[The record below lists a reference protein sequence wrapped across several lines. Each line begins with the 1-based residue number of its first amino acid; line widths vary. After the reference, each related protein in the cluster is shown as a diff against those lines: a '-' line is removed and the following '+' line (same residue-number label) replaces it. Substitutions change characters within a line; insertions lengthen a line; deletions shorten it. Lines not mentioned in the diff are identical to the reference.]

1 MHQRH
6 KLYNIHYIYVS
17 GCTCTCNINIFFLK
31 CAYNVNVTWFKIADI
46 RTFLSHLTT
55 SILSYEATYRPT
67 CIFCAWFY
75 FQDNLCGPIVWEGNR
90 LENIRHWGIF
100 YYILKQIIYTISYRR
115 PTCKICATFKRLPGL
130 WARELRVC
138 RLRDL
143 TMALT
148 LNLDH
153 SSGKT

>member
-1 MHQRH
+1 MSLVAHVH
-6 KLYNIHYIYVS
+6 V
-17 GCTCTCNINIFFLK
+17 CNINIFFLK

-55 SILSYEATYRPT
+55 SILSVMKRHRPT

-90 LENIRHWGIF
+90 LENIRHWGILILLHF
-100 YYILKQIIYTISYRR
+100 KANYIHNIINLTYRR